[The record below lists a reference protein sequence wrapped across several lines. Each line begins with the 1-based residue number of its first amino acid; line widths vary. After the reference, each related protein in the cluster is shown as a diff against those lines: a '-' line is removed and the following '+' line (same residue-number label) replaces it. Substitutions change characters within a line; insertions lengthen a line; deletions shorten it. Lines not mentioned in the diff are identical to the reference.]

1 MISIVIPTM
10 WYFQPFVRYLNDLV
24 NCNVIND
31 ITIIDNRSE
40 HRPDDPVFTN
50 NKIKIIDP
58 GTNIGVNPAW
68 NLGVNNALMDKVVI
82 INDDMIVD
90 LKLFNRLHQFDAPF
104 GFVGLTIGETQF
116 GQDPLIDGSIDIKRF
131 DQFTSGH
138 GSLLGM
144 GTCFMVCK
152 SYWTNIPSSL
162 IYYCGDDWVV
172 NTNVFLGRDNY
183 TVSNCLFFTPGHT
196 TCGNVLGDMDI
207 ATQTLE
213 IEEYVKHFNT
223 FTAQKSTFMARQ
235 TLYDE
240 YTVAAANINSDIY
253 AHLPRINDLLK
264 DCVTAIEMG
273 VRDGQSSRAFLINDH
288 LKLISYDLY
297 LDPRVEFLFGVART
311 TGMDCQYVM
320 ANTLEI
326 EINEIDL
333 LFIDTD
339 HTYIQLSQELKLHGN
354 KAKKYLVF
362 HDTVTYSKELLPAI
376 FEFMADNPHW
386 KIKQQYS
393 DCNGLTILERTL

>member
-1 MISIVIPTM
+1 
-10 WYFQPFVRYLNDLV
+10 
-24 NCNVIND
+24 
-31 ITIIDNRSE
+31 
-40 HRPDDPVFTN
+40 
-50 NKIKIIDP
+50 
-58 GTNIGVNPAW
+58 
-68 NLGVNNALMDKVVI
+68 
-82 INDDMIVD
+82 
-90 LKLFNRLHQFDAPF
+90 
-104 GFVGLTIGETQF
+104 
-116 GQDPLIDGSIDIKRF
+116 
-131 DQFTSGH
+131 
-138 GSLLGM
+138 
-144 GTCFMVCK
+144 
-152 SYWTNIPSSL
+152 
-162 IYYCGDDWVV
+162 
-172 NTNVFLGRDNY
+172 
-183 TVSNCLFFTPGHT
+183 
-196 TCGNVLGDMDI
+196 
-207 ATQTLE
+207 
-213 IEEYVKHFNT
+213 
-223 FTAQKSTFMARQ
+223 MARQ

-264 DCVTAIEMG
+264 GCRTAIEMG

>member
-24 NCNVIND
+24 NCRVIGD

-40 HRPDDPVFTN
+40 HRPNDPVFTN
-50 NKIKIIDP
+50 DKIKIIDH

-68 NLGVNNALMDKVVI
+68 NLGVNNAVWDKVVV

-90 LKLFNRLHQFDAPF
+90 LKLFDRLYNFDAPF
-104 GFVGLTIGETQF
+104 GFVGLTVGETQF
-116 GQDPLIDGSIDIKRF
+116 GQDPLADGSIDIKIF
-131 DQFTSGH
+131 NSSTSGP
-138 GSLLGM
+138 GSLIGL
-144 GTCFMVCK
+144 GTCFMISK
-152 SYWTNIPSSL
+152 SQWIDIPQSL
-162 IYYCGDDWVV
+162 VYYCGDDWVV
-172 NTNVFLGRDNY
+172 NTNVLLGRDNY
-183 TVSNCLFFTPGHT
+183 TISNCLFYTPGHA
-196 TCGNVLGDMDI
+196 TCGEVLGDKDI
-207 ATQTLE
+207 LVQTLE
-213 IEEYVKHFNT
+213 TEEYTKHFNI
-223 FTAQKSTFMARQ
+223 FMARK

-240 YTVAAANINSDIY
+240 YRVAKTINSDIY

-264 DCVTAIEMG
+264 DCSTAIEMG
-273 VRDGQSSRAFLINDH
+273 VRDGQSTRAFLINDY
-288 LKLISYDLY
+288 LKLRSYDLY
-297 LDPRVEFLFGVART
+297 LDPYVQTLFGVAKT
-311 TGMDCQYVM
+311 TGMDCQYIQ

-326 EINEIDL
+326 EIEECDL

-354 KAKKYLVF
+354 KATKYLVF
-362 HDTVTYSKELLPAI
+362 HDTVTYSRELLPAI

-393 DCNGLTILERTL
+393 DCNGLTILERIL